1 MLAERSWV
9 GWFYRLGGRQVGP
22 VTRSKIATLVA
33 GGQMRRGEPVWK
45 AWNEGDEYRLV
56 QTKAEDALDSATPYP
71 PGTPCARLW
80 TVFGGKQV
88 ECRN

>member
-22 VTRSKIATLVA
+22 VPRNKIATLVA

-56 QTKAEDALDSATPYP
+56 QTKAEV
-71 PGTPCARLW
+71 PGYGPSSVGNSWNAGT
-80 TVFGGKQV
+80 
-88 ECRN
+88 E